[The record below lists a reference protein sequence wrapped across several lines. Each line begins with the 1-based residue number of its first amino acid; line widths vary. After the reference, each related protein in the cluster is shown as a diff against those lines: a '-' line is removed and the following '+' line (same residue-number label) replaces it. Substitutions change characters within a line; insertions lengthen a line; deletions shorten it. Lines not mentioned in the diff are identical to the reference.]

1 MKNLLFYGTTDY
13 GLNLNNSDELKFKE
27 LSKNFNAFV
36 ITYGSTNIEKKH
48 RDVLIKYLKKPTNL
62 LLLAASF
69 SKGVIQGSSD
79 ASSKTVSK

>member
-36 ITYGSTNIEKKH
+36 ITYGNTNVEKKH
-48 RDVLIKYLKKPTNL
+48 KDVLIKYLKKPKYLIN
-62 LLLAASF
+62 
-69 SKGVIQGSSD
+69 
-79 ASSKTVSK
+79 